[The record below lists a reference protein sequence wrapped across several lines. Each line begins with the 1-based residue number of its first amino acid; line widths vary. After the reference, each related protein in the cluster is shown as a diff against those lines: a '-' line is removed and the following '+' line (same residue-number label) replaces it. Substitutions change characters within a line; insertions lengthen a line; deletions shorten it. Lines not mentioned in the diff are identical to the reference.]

1 MKKNIGIIEYALKYN
16 RIVVLFVAVLVSI
29 GIYGLYI
36 SPKQDFPT
44 FTIRQGIVIG
54 IYPGATSIEVEEQLT
69 KPLEN
74 FVFSYKEIN
83 REKTFS
89 QSKDGMVVLN
99 IELDENIKDKD
110 AFWSK
115 FKHGLDIFK
124 TKLPLGVL
132 SLQAHDDFGE
142 TSAILITLESKDKS
156 YRELERYSDDLK
168 DELRRIEGIS
178 NLRSLGI
185 LNEQLNIYVDQKK
198 LSHYGIGIPHLIA
211 KLKSQGEISMSG
223 TIENF
228 DFNAPI
234 YINTPL
240 SWEKDIAEQVLYAD
254 KDGNFIRLK
263 DIAEI
268 KREYSQKQAY
278 IRNNG
283 VKCILLSI
291 EMKPGTNIITMGRK
305 VDETLDAFQKE
316 LPDSFSIYKITDLSQ
331 VVGDSIKSFI
341 KEIIIAIIGVLLV
354 VIVFLSF
361 RTALVAAATIPITIF
376 CALAAFYAFGIEMNT
391 IILSALIV
399 TLGMVVD
406 DSIVII
412 DNYVEKLDEGVP
424 PWEAAISSPKKYFKS
439 VLSATLVIS
448 VTFFPFLLTTK
459 GMFNDFLVAYPWA
472 MTIILGFSLVIAL
485 LFTPFL
491 QYTFIKKGMG
501 RSTENTAVKKTF
513 FDLIQSGYNSLLIKC
528 FEYPKITLGIGGLIV
543 VSGIILFF
551 NLPLRLMPFVDRNQF
566 AVEIYLPN
574 GNSIHKTALVADS
587 LEQILKKDK
596 RIVSITSFVGQG
608 SPRFHDTYIPQLPSS
623 SFAQFIVNTTDSKA
637 TNELLD
643 EYAEKYSCYFPEAYI
658 KFKQMDFSE
667 ARYPIEIR
675 ISGKQISDLKDFA
688 NVVIKRMEK
697 NDNIFLIRTNFEE
710 PTFGV
715 EISLNQGEIN
725 RLGIDKSMVAM
736 STALNMS
743 DGILITNIWDKD
755 YSIPLMLKS
764 SQKDKIDNDEISNI
778 YIPVSG
784 GLAHVPLRQ
793 IATVLPTWNE
803 GQIVRRNGV
812 RTLSIIA
819 EVRRGE
825 NEINVTKNLQ
835 KDIAN
840 IPLPPGISLQ
850 YGGMH
855 EADFERLPQI
865 VGGLLIAISLM
876 FFILVFHFKKIS
888 LALLTLGSSMLC
900 LFGTSVGMMIMG
912 VSICVTSILGVVS
925 LMGILLRNGIIML
938 DYAEDLRRNENM
950 SVRDSALHAGMR
962 RMRPI
967 FLTSSAAAVGVVPM
981 LIGGSPLWTPLGT
994 VIFYGTLI
1002 TMIFIS
1008 IILPIAYT
1016 IVYRKKDLVKFKDKK

>member
-1 MKKNIGIIEYALKYN
+1 MNKNIGIIEFALKYH
-16 RIVVLFVAVLVSI
+16 RIVILFVVVLVLV

-54 IYPGATSIEVEEQLT
+54 IYPGATSFEVEEQLT
-69 KPLEN
+69 KPLED
-74 FVFSYKEIN
+74 FVFSYKEIKK
-83 REKTFS
+83 EKTFS

-99 IELDENIKDKD
+99 IELDEEVKDKD

-115 FKHGLDIFK
+115 FKHGLEIFK
-124 TKLPLGVL
+124 AQLPNGVL

-142 TSAILITLESKDKS
+142 TSAILISLESKDKS
-156 YRELERYSDDLK
+156 YRELEKYSEDLK
-168 DELRRIEGIS
+168 DELRRIEGVS
-178 NLRSLGI
+178 NLRSTGI
-185 LNEQLNIYVDQKK
+185 LKEQINIYVDQKK
-198 LSHYGIGIPHLIA
+198 LSHYGIGIPHLIS

-223 TIENF
+223 TIKNF

-234 YINTPL
+234 HINTPL
-240 SWEKDIAEQVLYAD
+240 NWEKDIAEQVLYAD

-268 KREYSQKQAY
+268 KREYPQNQAY
-278 IRNNG
+278 IKNNG

-291 EMKPGTNIITMGRK
+291 EMKQGTNIITMGQQVDK
-305 VDETLDAFQKE
+305 VLDHFQKE
-316 LPDSFSIYKITDLSQ
+316 LPESFNIYKITDLSQ
-331 VVGDSIKSFI
+331 VVGHSIKSFL

-361 RTALVAAATIPITIF
+361 RTALVAAATIPLTIF
-376 CALAAFYAFGIEMNT
+376 CALAAFFAFGIEMNT

-412 DNYVEKLDEGVP
+412 DNYIEKLDEGVS

-448 VTFFPFLLTTK
+448 ITFFPFLLTTK

-491 QYTFIKKGMG
+491 QYTFIKKGVN
-501 RSTENTAVKKTF
+501 RSSRDIPTKRTF
-513 FDLIQSGYNSLLIKC
+513 FDLIQSGYNSLLIRSFK
-528 FEYPKITLGIGGLIV
+528 YPKITLGIGGLIV
-543 VSGIILFF
+543 IAGIILFF

-574 GNSIHKTALVADS
+574 GKSIHKTTLVADS
-587 LEQILKKDK
+587 LEQILKQDK
-596 RIVSITSFVGQG
+596 RIMSITSFVGQG
-608 SPRFHDTYIPQLPSS
+608 SPRFHDTYVPQLPSNN
-623 SFAQFIVNTTDSKA
+623 FAQFIVNTTDSKA
-637 TNELLD
+637 TSELLD
-643 EYAEKYSCYFPEAYI
+643 EYTEKYSSYFPEAYI

-675 ISGKQISDLKDFA
+675 ISGKEIAEIKEFA
-688 NVVIKRMEK
+688 NAIIQRIEK
-697 NDNIFLIRTNFEE
+697 NNKIFLVRTNFEE
-710 PTFGV
+710 PIPGV
-715 EISLNQGEIN
+715 EISLNHEEMN
-725 RLGIDKSMVAM
+725 RLGIGKSMVAM
-736 STALNMS
+736 STALNMG
-743 DGILITNIWDKD
+743 DGIPITNIWDKD
-755 YSIPLMLKS
+755 YSIPLILKS
-764 SQKDKIDNDEISNI
+764 PQMNEVDYEDISNI
-778 YIPVSG
+778 YVPISG
-784 GLAHVPLRQ
+784 GIAHVPLRQ
-793 IATVLPTWNE
+793 VATVLPTWNE

-812 RTLSIIA
+812 RTLSILA

-825 NEINVTKNLQ
+825 NEINVTNSLK
-835 KDIAN
+835 KEIADISV
-840 IPLPPGISLQ
+840 PPGISLH
-850 YGGMH
+850 YGGMY

-865 VGGLLIAISLM
+865 VGGLLIAICLM
-876 FFILVFHFKKIS
+876 FFILIFHFKKIS
-888 LALLTLGSSMLC
+888 LALLALGSSMLC
-900 LFGTSVGMMIMG
+900 LLGTSIGMIIMG

-938 DYAEDLRRNENM
+938 DYAEDLRRNEKM

-967 FLTSSAAAVGVVPM
+967 FLTSSAAAVGVIPM

-1016 IVYRKKDLVKFKDKK
+1016 VVYRKKDNVKLGEK